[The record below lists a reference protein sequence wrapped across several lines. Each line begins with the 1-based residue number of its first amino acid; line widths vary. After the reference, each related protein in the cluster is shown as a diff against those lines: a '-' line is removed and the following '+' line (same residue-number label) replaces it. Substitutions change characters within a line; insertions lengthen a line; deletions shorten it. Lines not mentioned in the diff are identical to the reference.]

1 MKPAAIA
8 IAGLSLAFGMA
19 IVLAFREPAQKKLKP
34 AEWTPRTHVDDD
46 LDQPS
51 RRVAVGGATG
61 AEPAPSGATVAEAPK
76 RGVDPLWAQKNR
88 SAIQLLEKGQLAEAV
103 ALFEQCVAAI
113 PHEGVFRQNLAE
125 GLARW
130 GAEEWDRGGTAGQ
143 ESGLAHMKRAAELAP
158 DREDIQKRLA
168 QMLALAQSEEGL
180 WTESSGHF
188 DLSYD
193 GSRDDLSFRTT
204 EIFDVLEG
212 AYLDFTEQ
220 FGIDP
225 VAGGRARLRV
235 VLYKRDG
242 FHGATGIGH
251 WAGGLY
257 DGSIR
262 VPLEDLGRERNQLRR
277 VLRHEL
283 VHAFVHEAGG
293 REVPGWLNEG
303 LAQLLEDQDPA
314 TQGRSL
320 DAARKKIAGAP
331 LVGLESLVGSLG
343 AAGDDAAIQRAYA
356 QSLLFLDFVA
366 REHGERTPFALV
378 AGCKAAGGP
387 SAAFERATGIA
398 LATAFEDFR
407 ASVRR

>member
-1 MKPAAIA
+1 MKPAVVAV
-8 IAGLSLAFGMA
+8 AGLSIAFGMA
-19 IVLAFREPAQKKLKP
+19 IALAFREPARPK
-34 AEWTPRTHVDDD
+34 ARSDEWTPRARVDEESTR
-46 LDQPS
+46 PT
-51 RRVAVGGATG
+51 RRVAVAGTRDASPVPGA
-61 AEPAPSGATVAEAPK
+61 VAESPS

-88 SAIQLLEKGQLAEAV
+88 TAIQLLEKGELEQAV
-103 ALFEQCVAAI
+103 ALFEECVAAI
-113 PHEGVFRQNLAE
+113 PREKVFQQNLAE

-130 GAEEWDRGGTAGQ
+130 GSEEWDRGGTAGQ

-158 DREDIQKRLA
+158 DREDIRRRLE
-168 QMLALAQSEEGL
+168 QMLALAKSEAGN

-193 GSRDDLSFRTT
+193 GSRDDIAFRTT
-204 EIFDVLEG
+204 EVFDVLEG

-225 VAGGRARLRV
+225 VADGRARLRV

-262 VPLEDLGRERNQLRR
+262 VPLEDLGRERTQLRR

-283 VHAFVHEAGG
+283 VHAFVHESGG

-320 DAARKKIAGAP
+320 DAARKRVAGTTFVP
-331 LVGLESLVGSLG
+331 LASLSGSLS
-343 AAGDDAAIQRAYA
+343 AVGDDVAIQRAYA
-356 QSLLFLDFVA
+356 QSLLLLDYLA
-366 REHGERTPFALV
+366 REHGDRTPFAMV
-378 AGCKAAGGP
+378 AGCKREGGY
-387 SAAFERATGIA
+387 SAAFERATGVA
-398 LATAFEDFR
+398 LATVFEDFR
-407 ASVRR
+407 ASAQR

>member
-8 IAGLSLAFGMA
+8 VAGLSLAFGMA
-19 IVLAFREPAQKKLKP
+19 FVLYFREPARPKLKP
-34 AEWTPRTHVDDD
+34 AEWSPRTHVDDD
-46 LDQPS
+46 LALPT
-51 RRVAVGGATG
+51 RRTAVNSDGSTSAK
-61 AEPAPSGATVAEAPK
+61 PAVSEAPT
-76 RGVDPLWAQKNR
+76 RGVDPMWAQKNR
-88 SAIQLLEKGQLAEAV
+88 TAIQQLEKGALQEAV
-103 ALFEQCVAAI
+103 TLFEECVAAV
-113 PHEGVFRQNLAE
+113 PNEKVFRQNLAE
-125 GLARW
+125 ALARL
-130 GAEEWDRGGTAGQ
+130 GSEHWDRGGTAGQ
-143 ESGLAHMKRAAELAP
+143 TTGIEHMSRAALMAP
-158 DREDIQKRLA
+158 DREDIAKRLA
-168 QMLALAQSEEGL
+168 DMLALAKSEEGN

-193 GSRDDLSFRTT
+193 GARDDLAFRTT

-225 VAGGRARLRV
+225 VADGRARIRV

-262 VPLEDLGRERNQLRR
+262 VPLEDLGRERRALRR

-293 REVPGWLNEG
+293 RSVPGWLNEG
-303 LAQLLEDQDPA
+303 LAQLLEDLDPA
-314 TQGRSL
+314 TQGQSL
-320 DAARKKIAGAP
+320 DAARAKLGNAPIAT
-331 LVGLESLVGSLG
+331 LEALGGSLS
-343 AAGDDAAIQRAYA
+343 AVGDDAAIQRAYA
-356 QSLLFLDFVA
+356 AALLFVDFVA
-366 REHGERTPFALV
+366 KQHGDRTSFAMV
-378 AGCKAAGGP
+378 AGCKADGAP
-387 SAAFERATGIA
+387 AAAFERSTGLT

-407 ASVRR
+407 GAVRR